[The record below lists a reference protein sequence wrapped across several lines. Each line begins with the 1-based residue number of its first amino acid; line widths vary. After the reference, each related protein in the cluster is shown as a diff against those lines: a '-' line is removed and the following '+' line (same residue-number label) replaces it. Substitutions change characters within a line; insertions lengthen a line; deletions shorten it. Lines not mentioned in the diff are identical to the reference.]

1 MSTNN
6 RKFDPS
12 KRYQWQ
18 PTDKIILTGSEFDTI
33 NKALSQFVMGNI
45 TSTPVILKL
54 AEAFGVT
61 QAKLAEYVDNGVFSE
76 FQEEPTS
83 PLT

>member
-1 MSTNN
+1 MSNK
-6 RKFDPS
+6 KFNPS
-12 KRYQWQ
+12 LRYQWQ
-18 PTDKIILTGSEFDTI
+18 PTDKIIFTGSEFDTI
-33 NKALSQFVMGNI
+33 NKALSQFVMGNV

-76 FQEEPTS
+76 FQEEDTS